1 MRNTLTDD
9 EMLDLDLLLSY
20 VAESEHSDYY
30 QRIDEGDSVEGHAY
44 GIYIKLS
51 KLWDQKKSEKVLDN
65 SSKLWYNEN
74 PNKALT

>member
-20 VAESEHSDYY
+20 VAKSEHSDYY
-30 QRIDEGDSVEGHAY
+30 QRIDEGDSVEGHVY

-51 KLWDQKKSEKVLDN
+51 KLFDLSTRLQIARN
-65 SSKLWYNEN
+65 SK
-74 PNKALT
+74 

>member
-1 MRNTLTDD
+1 MRNKLTDD

-44 GIYIKLS
+44 GIYLKLS
-51 KLWDQKKSEKVLDN
+51 KLFDLSTRLQIARN
-65 SSKLWYNEN
+65 SK
-74 PNKALT
+74 

>member
-51 KLWDQKKSEKVLDN
+51 KLWD
-65 SSKLWYNEN
+65 
-74 PNKALT
+74 